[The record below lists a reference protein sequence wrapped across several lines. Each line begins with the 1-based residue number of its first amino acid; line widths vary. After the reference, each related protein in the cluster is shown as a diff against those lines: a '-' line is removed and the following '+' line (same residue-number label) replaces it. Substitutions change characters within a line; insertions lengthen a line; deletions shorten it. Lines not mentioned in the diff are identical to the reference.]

1 MAATGAHETL
11 LRFISFLSWLRNTGN
26 REEMTRPNQVMSVP
40 TIYTPN
46 NTFLTFIKNLK
57 IHNVLACVFS
67 SDEKL
72 RLREVK

>member
-1 MAATGAHETL
+1 
-11 LRFISFLSWLRNTGN
+11 
-26 REEMTRPNQVMSVP
+26 MTRSNQVMSVP